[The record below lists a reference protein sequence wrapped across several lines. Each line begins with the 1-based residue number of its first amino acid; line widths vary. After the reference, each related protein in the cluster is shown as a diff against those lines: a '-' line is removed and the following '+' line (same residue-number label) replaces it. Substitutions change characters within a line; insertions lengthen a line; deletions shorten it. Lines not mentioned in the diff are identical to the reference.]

1 MGEVFLARAPDLGQ
15 VVVKRILPHLTEN
28 ARFLR
33 LFLDETRIAA
43 RLTHPNI
50 ARIHELGE
58 VRDTWYVAM
67 ELVQGK
73 DLRQLLKRLRE
84 QGGTTPLPVALF
96 VAREIALALAY
107 AHGLKDASGKSLKVV
122 HRDVSPHNIV
132 VSSEGAVKLIDF
144 GVARAANKSVHTA
157 SGMLKGKFPYMA
169 PEQAMAKKVDA
180 RTDVFAL
187 GICLWEMLAGQS
199 LFRGKTDAA
208 TLKAV
213 RACDVVAPS
222 KFDPIV
228 PRAVDKIVLRA
239 LQKDPKERF
248 PTADAMRE
256 ALEDVMAGMPAP
268 RVVEFY
274 RDLDDVPG
282 LDDSAEIET
291 DGTASDAT
299 EMEGGAESE
308 SGDTLH
314 VRQSPE
320 LTVSGRTSGGLKRA
334 RRLLSELAE
343 RPTNIVPPPSSFVGR
358 VAELADLQ
366 QVFRQ
371 GFRLLTMLGPGGT
384 GKTRLATQFASQ
396 LVSHFKP
403 GEGGKKG
410 GVWFVDLTD
419 ARDVDGICA
428 RVALA
433 LSVPLSP
440 GNVVVQMSHV
450 IGSRGDVLLVVDNF
464 EQVAQFAEVT
474 LGAWLAAAPGAR
486 FVVTSRELLKVAG
499 ESVFEVPPLR
509 VPERQEEVRKAES
522 VMLFV
527 ERARTARPGWELT
540 PADEAAVADL
550 VRQLDGMPLAIE
562 LAASRMGTMN
572 PAQLVQR
579 LPRRFDLLAGGER
592 GASDRQA
599 TLRGAIDWSWRS
611 LTSQEAAVLAQCAVF
626 RGGFTIEA
634 AEAVVNL
641 AHFEDPPAVMEVLM
655 TLRSKSLIRSYY
667 PRGEETDPRYGLY
680 ESIREYAFEKLQGTP
695 IERAARERHARYFLE
710 LGSQLAVTADGNVEQ
725 LDWLELER
733 DNLYAVFQRSVEA
746 KETGPRALL
755 AVAALDPLLTLR
767 GPFSHH
773 LAMVD
778 AAMERLGTEPASR
791 AAALEL
797 RGRAK
802 QARGKTIEAG
812 EDYAE
817 MLSLARQLEDV
828 ALEGRA
834 EFYIGLVE
842 RLRGQRRDAQGHF
855 ERALM
860 LLRQVKDRR
869 MEGRTLSSLAVLLH
883 ELTLE
888 NDATAAYQR
897 ALEIHRSV
905 GDRRYEGITLANLGV
920 LQQAQGLLSQSRQQ
934 YEQALAIHREL
945 GNRRSEGI
953 SHINLGDLNRDLEKF
968 GAAGNHYTSA
978 LAILREVGARR
989 FEGVAL
995 FSMGSWHQEQGQA
1008 QAAAAR
1014 FREAMPL
1021 LSEADDRRY
1030 GGLSMAALAAAEA
1043 VLGHDAAG
1051 DEALGEATTL
1061 LTEAG
1066 DAGFLDALD
1075 VYRAIVDLSR
1085 SRFAGQPAPVSVMR
1099 RAEHAERSG
1108 PPSQEYP
1115 AGTPSPA
1122 ERSEQVRA
1130 ALRSLRAEIKGDPA
1144 K

>member
-1 MGEVFLARAPDLGQ
+1 MGEVFLARAPELGQ

-28 ARFLR
+28 TRFLR

-43 RLTHPNI
+43 RLSHPNI

-58 VRDTWYVAM
+58 VGDTWYVAM
-67 ELVQGK
+67 ELVPGK
-73 DLRQLLKRLRE
+73 DLRQLLKRMKE
-84 QGGTTPLPVALF
+84 QGGSVPVPVALF
-96 VAREIALALAY
+96 IAREIALALAY
-107 AHGLKDASGKSLKVV
+107 AHGLKDAQGKSLKVV

-132 VSSEGAVKLIDF
+132 VSSTGQVKLIDF

-157 SGMLKGKFPYMA
+157 TGILKGKFPYMA

-187 GICLWEMLAGQS
+187 GIVMWEMLAGQP

-208 TLKAV
+208 TLKNV
-213 RACDVVAPS
+213 RACDVVPPS
-222 KFDPIV
+222 RIDPIV

-239 LQKDPKERF
+239 LQKEPKDRF
-248 PTADAMRE
+248 QSADAMRE
-256 ALEDVMAGMPAP
+256 AIEEVMAGMPAP
-268 RVVEFY
+268 GVVQFY
-274 RDLDDVPG
+274 RELDDVPG
-282 LDDSAEIET
+282 LDDSGEIET
-291 DGTASDAT
+291 AGDVSAIPTL
-299 EMEGGAESE
+299 MEGQVHSV
-308 SGDTLH
+308 DTLH
-314 VRQSPE
+314 VREAPD
-320 LTVSGRTSGGLKRA
+320 RTISEKTGAGLKRM
-334 RRLLSELAE
+334 RKLLSELAE
-343 RPTNIVPPPSSFVGR
+343 RTTNLVEPPSTFVGR

-366 QVFRQ
+366 QIFRQ
-371 GFRLLTMLGPGGT
+371 GFRLLTMIGPGGT

-396 LVSHFKP
+396 LVSHFKA

-419 ARDVDGICA
+419 ARDVDGACA
-428 RVALA
+428 AVAQA

-440 GNVVVQMSHV
+440 GNVVAQLGHV
-450 IGSRGDVLLVVDNF
+450 IASRGDVLLVLDNF
-464 EQVAQFAEVT
+464 EQLSEHAERTV
-474 LGAWLAAAPGAR
+474 GAWLAMAPGVR
-486 FVVTSRELLKVAG
+486 FVVTTRQLLKVPG
-499 ESVFEVPPLR
+499 ETVFEVPPLR
-509 VPERQEEVRKAES
+509 VPAKNDDARKAEA

-527 ERARTARPGWELT
+527 ERARAARPGWQPT
-540 PADEAAVADL
+540 AADEAAIADL

-572 PAQLVQR
+572 PQQLVQR
-579 LPRRFDLLAGGER
+579 LPRRFELLGGVTPDPN
-592 GASDRQA
+592 DRQA
-599 TLRGAIDWSWRS
+599 TLRAAIDWSWRS

-626 RGGFTIEA
+626 RGGFSIEA
-634 AEAVVNL
+634 AEAVVSL
-641 AHFEDPPAVMEVLM
+641 AHFEDPPSIMEVLM

-667 PRGEETDPRYGLY
+667 PRGDENDPRYGLY
-680 ESIREYAFEKLQGTP
+680 ETIREYAFEKLQDTP
-695 IERAARERHARYFLE
+695 MEVAARERHARYFLE
-710 LGSQLAVTADGNVEQ
+710 LGSKLAVTADGNVEQ

-733 DNLYAVFQRSVEA
+733 DNLYAVFQRSIESEE
-746 KETGPRALL
+746 KGPRALL
-755 AVAALDPLLTLR
+755 AILALDPLLTLR

-773 LAMVD
+773 LGMVET
-778 AAMERLGTEPASR
+778 AMERLGSDAASL

-802 QARGKTIEAG
+802 QARGRTQDAG
-812 EDYAE
+812 EDYAR
-817 MLSLARQLEDV
+817 MLALAREIRDV

-834 EFYIGLVE
+834 EFYLGLVD
-842 RLRGQRRDAQGHF
+842 RQRGQRRDAQGHF
-855 ERALM
+855 ERALS

-869 MEGRTLSSLAVLLH
+869 MEGRTLSSLAVLFH
-883 ELTLE
+883 EMNLE

-968 GAAGNHYTSA
+968 GAARNHYESA

-989 FEGVAL
+989 FEGVTL
-995 FSMGSWHQEQGQA
+995 FSMGAWHLEQGQA
-1008 QAAAAR
+1008 QKAVER
-1014 FREAMPL
+1014 LREAMPL
-1021 LSEADDRRY
+1021 LAEADDVRY
-1030 GGLSMAALAAAEA
+1030 GGLAMAALAAAES
-1043 VLGHDAAG
+1043 VLGNEPAVG
-1051 DEALGEATTL
+1051 EALEEATRL
-1061 LTEAG
+1061 LTDAG

-1075 VYRAIVDLSR
+1075 VYHAIIDLSR
-1085 SRFAGQPAPVSVMR
+1085 SRFAGAAVPPSVMK

-1108 PPSQEYP
+1108 PPSPDYP
-1115 AGTPSPA
+1115 AGAPSPA
-1122 ERSEQVRA
+1122 ERSEQVRS
-1130 ALRSLRAEIKGDPA
+1130 ALRSLRAVIKGAP